1 MGFWEILAAAL
12 LLVTAVLVVTARNAV
27 HAALALIANFLV
39 LAGVYVSL
47 DARFLGLV
55 QIIVYAGAIVVLFL
69 FVIMLLS
76 AAQADVGINP
86 LSRLTPVA
94 ALGAIA
100 LAAVLMIATRN
111 VPAPQQVGNLNGGL
125 PQAIGPVLYGPWLY
139 ALLAVGFLLLV
150 ATVAAVALV
159 QPEKPLDALTD
170 EEKVRRTPASK
181 EEVRR

>member
-12 LLVTAVLVVTARNAV
+12 LLLTAVLVVTARNAV

-111 VPAPQQVGNLNGGL
+111 IPAPQQVGNLSGGL

-159 QPEKPLDALTD
+159 QPERPLDALTD
-170 EEKVRRTPASK
+170 EEKIRRTPASK